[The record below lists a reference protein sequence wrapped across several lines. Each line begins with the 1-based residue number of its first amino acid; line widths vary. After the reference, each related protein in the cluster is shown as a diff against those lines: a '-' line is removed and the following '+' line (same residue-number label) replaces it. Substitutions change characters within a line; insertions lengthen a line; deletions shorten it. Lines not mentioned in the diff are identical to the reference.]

1 MASELKNRVLV
12 ADRVLDSMT
21 IGPCLWITLC
31 LREMGYTSLNQAKP
45 FFANRMANLIR
56 KALRMTGEREDNRQ
70 PCERLM
76 NRVTEEKVWGDVTGR
91 GHKINKT
98 GLKQHYLQNSHVSK
112 EVPTKHHSGEMSQSF
127 PWNSAFWGA
136 SLKCL
141 CTNTCSM
148 GNKQNALEICVQL

>member
-12 ADRVLDSMT
+12 DDRVLDSMT
-21 IGPCLWITLC
+21 IGPCLWINLC
-31 LREMGYTSLNQAKP
+31 LREMGYTSLNWAKP

-56 KALRMTGEREDNRQ
+56 KALRMTGEREDNQQ

-91 GHKINKT
+91 DHKISKT

-112 EVPTKHHSGEMSQSF
+112 EVPTKHLSEKCPKAFLGTQHSGV
-127 PWNSAFWGA
+127 P
-136 SLKCL
+136 L
-141 CTNTCSM
+141 
-148 GNKQNALEICVQL
+148 